1 MVTSINNGQTN
12 IYFGLS
18 TDSYPDDAPNG
29 STLHEMDTASE
40 YLYDAENNAWIKQKD
55 GGGGGGGGGG
65 GALVVKEVYNE
76 ATDSY
81 ALDKTVGE
89 LLDAAPNV
97 IYVAT
102 SKGGMSTAYS
112 LVMWGLNS
120 GTYGFQFG
128 DSDMFVAESTD
139 DYPVRYSE
147 DDPGA

>member
-65 GALVVKEVYNE
+65 GALVVK
-76 ATDSY
+76 
-81 ALDKTVGE
+81 
-89 LLDAAPNV
+89 